1 MMRSGGGTRACSRD
15 VSLIFMWRTF
25 CVEEDGSKSAKKWL
39 LLANS
44 IQGCDQ
50 VLQGVSK
57 VPIRIEHLKAR

>member
-1 MMRSGGGTRACSRD
+1 MS
-15 VSLIFMWRTF
+15 
-25 CVEEDGSKSAKKWL
+25 ESATKWL

-57 VPIRIEHLKAR
+57 VSIRIEHLKAR

>member
-1 MMRSGGGTRACSRD
+1 MLSGTRAYSSD

-25 CVEEDGSKSAKKWL
+25 CVKKDGSESATMWL
-39 LLANS
+39 LLVNS

-57 VPIRIEHLKAR
+57 VSIRIERLKAR

>member
-1 MMRSGGGTRACSRD
+1 MHSEGGTRAYSSD
-15 VSLIFMWRTF
+15 VPLISMWRTF
-25 CVEEDGSKSAKKWL
+25 CVKEDESEGATKWL

-57 VPIRIEHLKAR
+57 VSILIEHLKAR